1 MAWAQGPE
9 RLDGEPTIVVTTD
22 RAMYAHGYVDR
33 LPWEQVLHAS
43 WEDPILE
50 VVMLDGRGSTEFLRI
65 TLDNAGSVPQ
75 VVFDRVTS
83 TIVMRSR
90 VELVGKRGA
99 TLVARRDRE
108 SDEVRWEVVFDAGST
123 YKPGIPRSG
132 RRTPHVAAGVCWHL
146 SFAFGRSDN
155 LAAAICLS
163 PIILRSSIGRALD
176 C

>member
-1 MAWAQGPE
+1 MGFFDRRGLPTQLASEIPKKERVMAWAQGPE

-108 SDEVRWEVVFDAGST
+108 SDEVRWEVVFDAGIDPTSPEFRARADEHLT
-123 YKPGIPRSG
+123 WLRESAGI
-132 RRTPHVAAGVCWHL
+132 
-146 SFAFGRSDN
+146 
-155 LAAAICLS
+155 
-163 PIILRSSIGRALD
+163 
-176 C
+176 

>member
-1 MAWAQGPE
+1 MGFFDRRGLPTQLASEIPKKERVMAWAQGPE

-22 RAMYAHGYVDR
+22 RACMPTATSTDCRGNKCCMR
-33 LPWEQVLHAS
+33 A
-43 WEDPILE
+43 
-50 VVMLDGRGSTEFLRI
+50 GRIQSSKLSCWTGGGSTEFLRI

-123 YKPGIPRSG
+123 LQTRNSALGPTNTSRGCES
-132 RRTPHVAAGVCWHL
+132 L
-146 SFAFGRSDN
+146 
-155 LAAAICLS
+155 LASKLRLWAI
-163 PIILRSSIGRALD
+163 
-176 C
+176 

>member
-1 MAWAQGPE
+1 MGFFDRRSLPAGLDSEIPKNERVMAWAQGPP
-9 RLDGEPTIVVTTD
+9 RLDGVDTIVVTTD
-22 RAMYAHGYVDR
+22 RALYAHGYVDR

-50 VVMLDGRGSTEFLRI
+50 AVRLDGRGSTDFMRI

-108 SDEVRWEVVFDAGST
+108 ADEIRWEVVFDAGIDPSNPEFRARADEHLT
-123 YKPGIPRSG
+123 WLRESAGI
-132 RRTPHVAAGVCWHL
+132 
-146 SFAFGRSDN
+146 
-155 LAAAICLS
+155 
-163 PIILRSSIGRALD
+163 
-176 C
+176 

>member
-1 MAWAQGPE
+1 MGFFDRRGLPTQLASEIPKKERVMAWAQGPE

-90 VELVGKRGA
+90 
-99 TLVARRDRE
+99 
-108 SDEVRWEVVFDAGST
+108 DEVRWEVVFDAGIDPTNPEFRARADEHLTWLRESA
-123 YKPGIPRSG
+123 GI
-132 RRTPHVAAGVCWHL
+132 
-146 SFAFGRSDN
+146 
-155 LAAAICLS
+155 
-163 PIILRSSIGRALD
+163 
-176 C
+176 